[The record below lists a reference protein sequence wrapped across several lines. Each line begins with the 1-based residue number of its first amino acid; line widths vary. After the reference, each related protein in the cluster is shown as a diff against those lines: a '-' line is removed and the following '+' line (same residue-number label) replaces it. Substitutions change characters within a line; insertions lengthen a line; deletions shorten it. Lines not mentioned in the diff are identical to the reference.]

1 MRLQDFFSSRAVT
14 ESGIRLAQVAPRWAG
29 YGLAR
34 FAAAIIARAQPEL
47 YHTVRANL
55 HQIVGPSAT
64 PKVLAAKTQAVF
76 AHAGQTYYDFF
87 HALDYDA
94 DQIAREITVPRE
106 MIASIRAEMA
116 QGHGCL
122 LLGAHISNFDLG
134 ILALGTVGLP
144 IQALSLPNPNEGFTI
159 FNRLRAKWGLE
170 ITPITP
176 QSLRQ
181 AIRRLKDG
189 GLVMTAFDRPIP
201 DDQHLIPFFGRPA
214 YFALGPAR
222 LAVMTKAKVFMG
234 SCHYEAGKGYIMH
247 AQPIEMVYSGN
258 RQSDIETNACRMAE
272 VLEGYVRQYP
282 EQWLMFHPFWPCGES
297 GKWTVDSE
305 Q

>member
-1 MRLQDFFSSRAVT
+1 MRLQDFLSSRAVT
-14 ESGIRLAQVAPRWAG
+14 QGGIRLAQVMPRTVG

-34 FAAAIIARAQPEL
+34 FAAAIIARTKPEL
-47 YHTVRANL
+47 YYVVQANL
-55 HQIVGPSAT
+55 RQILGPSVTAEE
-64 PKVLAAKTQAVF
+64 LAHKTQAVF

-87 HALDYDA
+87 HALDDNA
-94 DQIAREITVPRE
+94 AQIAHAITVPPE
-106 MIASIRAEMA
+106 MLALVRGEMA

-134 ILALGTVGLP
+134 ILALGTFDLP

-159 FNRLRAKWGLE
+159 FNRLRAKWGLD

-181 AIRRLKDG
+181 AIRRLKEG

-234 SCHYEAGKGYIMH
+234 SCYYEAGQGYIMH

-258 RQSDIETNACRMAE
+258 RQSDVETNACRMAE
-272 VLEGYVRQYP
+272 VLESYVRQRP
-282 EQWLMFHPFWPCGES
+282 EQWLMFHPFWPQGES
-297 GKWTVDSE
+297 
-305 Q
+305 QQ